1 MYLEPKITLK
11 TSSLSPCIQ
20 IKLNQVRPANKI
32 HLNIHFS
39 EYFSVFLQIY
49 CANIYIFA
57 EFDGKLIIIDKHA
70 AHERMLF
77 NKLKKEN
84 GKNGSQMLLSPISV
98 TLSKEE
104 YTAILENIDTV
115 RESGFEIDDFG
126 EGTVIVRACP
136 LNLEKE
142 NIVSLITEIAG
153 YLLKNQRDILPEKLD
168 WIYHSIACRAAI
180 KAGNDNSDYELMRF
194 VKKLLTDKDVRYC
207 PHGRPVIVEMTK
219 YELDKQFGRIQ

>member
-1 MYLEPKITLK
+1 MSVRTAVPTQSVMPPISETKTEISEEFGVKIVDDNEKAVDIRYIGEAFK
-11 TSSLSPCIQ
+11 T
-20 IKLNQVRPANKI
+20 
-32 HLNIHFS
+32 
-39 EYFSVFLQIY
+39 
-49 CANIYIFA
+49 YIFA

>member
-1 MYLEPKITLK
+1 MD
-11 TSSLSPCIQ
+11 
-20 IKLNQVRPANKI
+20 V
-32 HLNIHFS
+32 
-39 EYFSVFLQIY
+39 
-49 CANIYIFA
+49 
-57 EFDGKLIIIDKHA
+57 KLIIIHTHA
-70 AHERMLF
+70 AHEIMLF
-77 NKLKKEN
+77 NKLKKET

>member
-1 MYLEPKITLK
+1 
-11 TSSLSPCIQ
+11 
-20 IKLNQVRPANKI
+20 
-32 HLNIHFS
+32 
-39 EYFSVFLQIY
+39 
-49 CANIYIFA
+49 
-57 EFDGKLIIIDKHA
+57 
-70 AHERMLF
+70 
-77 NKLKKEN
+77 
-84 GKNGSQMLLSPISV
+84 MLLSPISV

-104 YTAILENIDTV
+104 YTAILENIGAV

-194 VKKLLTDKDVRYC
+194 VKKLLTDNDVRYC
-207 PHGRPVIVEMTK
+207 PHGRPVMLK
-219 YELDKQFGRIQ
+219 

>member
-1 MYLEPKITLK
+1 M
-11 TSSLSPCIQ
+11 
-20 IKLNQVRPANKI
+20 
-32 HLNIHFS
+32 
-39 EYFSVFLQIY
+39 
-49 CANIYIFA
+49 
-57 EFDGKLIIIDKHA
+57 
-70 AHERMLF
+70 
-77 NKLKKEN
+77 
-84 GKNGSQMLLSPISV
+84 
-98 TLSKEE
+98 
-104 YTAILENIDTV
+104 

-180 KAGNDNSDYELMRF
+180 KAGNNNSDYELMRF

-219 YELDKQFGRIQ
+219 YELDKQFRENPVMDKIKILVIVGPTASGKTALSISCAGKVWRRKLYLRTQCKYMRAWI

>member
-1 MYLEPKITLK
+1 MDIRYIGEAFK
-11 TSSLSPCIQ
+11 T
-20 IKLNQVRPANKI
+20 
-32 HLNIHFS
+32 
-39 EYFSVFLQIY
+39 
-49 CANIYIFA
+49 YIFA

-104 YTAILENIDTV
+104 YTAILENIGTV

-142 NIVSLITEIAG
+142 NIVSLITEIAQ
-153 YLLKNQRDILPEKLD
+153 KSKRHFARKTRLD
-168 WIYHSIACRAAI
+168 LSLNCVP
-180 KAGNDNSDYELMRF
+180 S
-194 VKKLLTDKDVRYC
+194 RY
-207 PHGRPVIVEMTK
+207 
-219 YELDKQFGRIQ
+219 